1 MNIRSPYNKPY
12 SVSLKPGY
20 EVRPM
25 TRSYYYDAV
34 SAVRFTGEEEYHTN
48 FDCFLN
54 SFGDAQ
60 KLLRN
65 LKDKLNDVHLMAQRI
80 EEVEKEIDYDEQ
92 I

>member
-1 MNIRSPYNKPY
+1 MRHLDTSGEEAEEATYMNIRSPYNKPY

-48 FDCFLN
+48 FCL
-54 SFGDAQ
+54 SAGTG
-60 KLLRN
+60 RN
-65 LKDKLNDVHLMAQRI
+65 
-80 EEVEKEIDYDEQ
+80 
-92 I
+92 